1 MMKTIGGEAVE
12 VWYRYEDVRYAAA
25 VDEYGYTRGPGRTE
39 VRLLELQVSKVTPKG
54 VWLALGGWGTP
65 RFVLREAR
73 KQYASPTIDAAL
85 TAFIA
90 RKRRQCRILRAQLA
104 NAEEALQ
111 IGEAMRP
118 GAELTNDMAFIGAS
132 VPPCP
137 TGAHRG

>member
-1 MMKTIGGEAVE
+1 MMRTIGGEAVE

-25 VDEYGYTRGPGRTE
+25 VDEYGYARGPGRTE

-90 RKRRQCRILRAQLA
+90 RKRRQCRILRARLA

-111 IGEAMRP
+111 MGELKQQGGSIDGAMP
-118 GAELTNDMAFIGAS
+118 HWSAPWLTNYS
-132 VPPCP
+132 P
-137 TGAHRG
+137 